1 MSGTSSRVLSH
12 DEAFAELG
20 AFALGALDSNEER
33 EVMAH
38 VAECAECREELEVL
52 RAITSSMPVES
63 SLGAMPPD
71 RSRAI
76 RTSLVKRASA
86 ESVQRPTSNL
96 WKALS
101 VAATIAV
108 AVLGA
113 AWYREYQENVA
124 MESRVAAATATA
136 DSLSRAIREKE
147 EQLAAMTGPGVS
159 VVELSSSATQAPAAR
174 MFWDRTTNRWTMYAH
189 RLPALRPGR
198 AYELWLV
205 TADTKIPAGTFKPG
219 ADGSATFTAV
229 YELRPEDLKAIAVTE
244 EPEAGVPTPTGP
256 IILLGTAEAS

>member
-20 AFALGALDSNEER
+20 ALALGALDESEAQ
-33 EVMAH
+33 EVLAH

-52 RAITSSMPVES
+52 REITSSMPVEP

-71 RSRAI
+71 RSTVIRA
-76 RTSLVKRASA
+76 SLVERASA
-86 ESVQRPTSNL
+86 ESVQRPASNL
-96 WKALS
+96 WKGLS

-113 AWYREYQENVA
+113 AWYREYQDNVA
-124 MESRVAAATATA
+124 MESRVATATATA
-136 DSLSRAIREKE
+136 DSLARAVREKE

-159 VVELSSSATQAPAAR
+159 VVELSSSAAQAPAAR

-189 RLPALRPGR
+189 RLPALQPGR

-244 EPEAGVPTPTGP
+244 EPEAGVPAPTGP

>member
-20 AFALGALDSNEER
+20 ALALGALDPNEER
-33 EVMAH
+33 EVMGH
-38 VAECAECREELEVL
+38 VAECRECREELEVL
-52 RAITSSMPVES
+52 REITSSMPVEP
-63 SLGAMPPD
+63 SLGTMPPD
-71 RSRAI
+71 RSAEIRA
-76 RTSLVKRASA
+76 SLVERASS
-86 ESVQRPTSNL
+86 ESVQRPASNL
-96 WKALS
+96 WKVLS

-113 AWYREYQENVA
+113 AWYREYQANIA
-124 MESRVAAATATA
+124 MGTRIAAANATA
-136 DSLSRAIREKE
+136 DSLALAVREKE
-147 EQLAAMTGPGVS
+147 DQLAAMTGPGVS
-159 VVELSSSATQAPAAR
+159 VVELSSSATRAPAAR

-189 RLPALRPGR
+189 RLPALQPGR

-244 EPEAGVPTPTGP
+244 EPEAGVPSPTGP